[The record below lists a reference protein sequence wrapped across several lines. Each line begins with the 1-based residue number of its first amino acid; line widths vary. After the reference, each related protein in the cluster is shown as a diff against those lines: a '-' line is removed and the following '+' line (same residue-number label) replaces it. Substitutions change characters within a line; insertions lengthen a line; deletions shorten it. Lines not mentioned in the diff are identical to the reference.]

1 MKINDKINIW
11 RKYEI
16 KNENY
21 NIWNYW
27 NNVKNIIFEIIKI
40 KNEESELIY

>member
-1 MKINDKINIW
+1 MKKN
-11 RKYEI
+11 EM

-27 NNVKNIIFEIIKI
+27 NNMKSIIFEIIEI
-40 KNEESELIY
+40 KNENYNI